1 MNRFALS
8 LLVAA
13 VSATPL
19 AAQHAHPQQPAQP
32 RAPEPQAAPT
42 PPAPCPMAMP
52 GGMGMM
58 MPGMDSMMGPLH
70 AAMAYAPR
78 RLLERKAALRLDDD
92 QESRLAG
99 IAAVSQPVH
108 DSARAASDQHHR
120 QLVEALAPA
129 AADPASVAA
138 HFAGRHAA
146 MGAAHSAMLRA
157 ALESR
162 AVLTAGQRALVDAP
176 AHDSGM
182 HHQTAPARGG
192 QPGHEGHHS
201 PRRP

>member
-8 LLVAA
+8 LLFAA

-19 AAQHAHPQQPAQP
+19 AAQHDHQAPPPRTVPAQQTP
-32 RAPEPQAAPT
+32 APS
-42 PPAPCPMAMP
+42 APCPMGMQ

-70 AAMAYAPR
+70 AVMAYAPR
-78 RLLERKAALRLDDD
+78 RLLEGKAALRLGSD

-108 DSARAASDQHHR
+108 DSALAAADQHRR
-120 QLVEALAPA
+120 QLHEALAA
-129 AADPASVAA
+129 AAPDPASVAA
-138 HFAGRHAA
+138 HFEAMHAA
-146 MGAAHSAMLRA
+146 MGAAHQAMLRA
-157 ALESR
+157 ALEAR
-162 AVLTAGQRALVDAP
+162 VVLTVGQRGMVDP
-176 AHDSGM
+176 AGHDAGM
-182 HHQTAPARGG
+182 HRDDGQPRGG
-192 QPGHEGHHS
+192 QPQGHEGHHP

>member
-8 LLVAA
+8 LLFAA

-19 AAQHAHPQQPAQP
+19 AAQHDHQAPPPRTVPAQ
-32 RAPEPQAAPT
+32 QTPT
-42 PPAPCPMAMP
+42 PSAPCPMGVQ

-70 AAMAYAPR
+70 AVMAYAPR
-78 RLLERKAALRLDDD
+78 RLLERKAALRLDSD

-108 DSARAASDQHHR
+108 DSARAAADQHRR
-120 QLVEALAPA
+120 QLHEAMA
-129 AADPASVAA
+129 AAAPDPASVAA
-138 HFAGRHAA
+138 HFEGMHAA
-146 MGAAHSAMLRA
+146 MGTAHEAMLRA

-162 AVLTAGQRALVDAP
+162 AVLTAGQRGLVDAP
-176 AHDSGM
+176 AHDAGM
-182 HHQTAPARGG
+182 HHQTMPPRGG
-192 QPGHEGHHS
+192 QPGHEGHHP